1 LIERKKEYINMFKKE
16 AILMT
21 IIFIGILVL
30 LLLATYLF
38 PYIKKILS
46 LLVYIS
52 LNVMTETPAPLIPV

>member
-1 LIERKKEYINMFKKE
+1 MFKKE